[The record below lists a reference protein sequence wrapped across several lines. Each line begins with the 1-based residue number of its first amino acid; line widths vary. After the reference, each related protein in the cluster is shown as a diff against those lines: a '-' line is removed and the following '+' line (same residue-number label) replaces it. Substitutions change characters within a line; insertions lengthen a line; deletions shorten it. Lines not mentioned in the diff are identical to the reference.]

1 MDVYAWV
8 SVFVHGVCVLMG
20 VYVYVFVCGIFVYVH
35 VCEVCVCD
43 LQAHAAEIWIIYHT
57 LLAKVKPGGP

>member
-35 VCEVCVCD
+35 VCEVCVCV
-43 LQAHAAEIWIIYHT
+43 IYRHMQQKSGSSIT
-57 LLAKVKPGGP
+57 LC